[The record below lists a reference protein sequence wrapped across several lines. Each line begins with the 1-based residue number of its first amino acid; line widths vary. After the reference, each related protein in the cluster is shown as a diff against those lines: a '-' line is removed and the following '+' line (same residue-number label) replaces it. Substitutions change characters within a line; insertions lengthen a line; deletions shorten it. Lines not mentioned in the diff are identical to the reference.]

1 MNNQQFSTS
10 QPMQPLPAANNNTQ
24 SYGNPYEDPY
34 TSPYAHAS
42 TNSYA
47 QAAQNPYINN
57 SPYHT
62 QNKGKSETPMTK
74 SMKSQFSFFGL
85 ASAVYA
91 VFYAFCL
98 YKNASGITYPFFVA
112 GTLCYFF
119 FSMKKLGV
127 PFKKGSIF
135 YVISIMLLGISNCC
149 TASPQLLILNKLG
162 IFLLTFILMLHT
174 IYQDKSWGL
183 PKYLS
188 AIFRTICS
196 SCACI
201 FSPFIDMASFF
212 AAKKQEKSDKNSKII
227 YIIIGLA
234 LSIPVLA
241 LMTALLC
248 SADIVFQKMII
259 RLLSFDSFNFAILEI
274 FRIALLIA
282 VVFTASYALLSG
294 LCKKRVKE
302 AISDNK
308 FFEPIIAITVTGML
322 SIVYLLFSMI
332 QILYLFIGNMQ
343 LPAGYTY
350 SAYAR
355 QGFFQLL
362 TICILN
368 LIIVLLCLSFF
379 KDNMILK
386 IILTIISG
394 CTFIM
399 ILSSALRMFMYIE
412 MYNLTFLRIFVLW
425 ALAVIFL
432 LMTGVTV
439 YIYFQ
444 RFPLFFYSV
453 AVTTVFYIAFSFAH
467 PDYWI
472 ASYNLNPSH
481 IYQQDGYMRSSDR
494 YLGSLS
500 ADAAPVIL
508 NAEKNPYLQVSLE
521 TMEEYAELEM
531 LYGYGSENFS
541 YIKCQEILN
550 EIDSVFP
557 YSSTHYLYAYY
568 RNIYNASEHMN
579 IRSFNFSIFFAGKS
593 AGIF

>member
-10 QPMQPLPAANNNTQ
+10 QYMQPLPTANNSAQ
-24 SYGNPYEDPY
+24 SYGNTYEDPY
-34 TSPYAHAS
+34 TSPYTQAS
-42 TNSYA
+42 SNSYA
-47 QAAQNPYINN
+47 QSTQNLYIN
-57 SPYHT
+57 SKVYYE
-62 QNKGKSETPMTK
+62 QNKVKNETPMTK
-74 SMKSQFSFFGL
+74 RMKSQFSFFGL
-85 ASAVYA
+85 ASAIYA

-149 TASPQLLILNKLG
+149 TASPQLLVLNKLG
-162 IFLLTFILMLHT
+162 IFLLSFVLMLHT
-174 IYQDKSWGL
+174 IYQDNSWGL

-188 AIFRTICS
+188 AIFHTLCD
-196 SCACI
+196 SCACV

-212 AAKKQEKSDKNSKII
+212 AAKKQEKSDKNSKMI

-234 LSIPVLA
+234 LSVPVLT

-248 SADIVFQKMII
+248 SADIVFQNMIG
-259 RLLSFDSFNFAILEI
+259 RLLSFDFAIAEI
-274 FRIALLIA
+274 FKIALLIA
-282 VVFTASYALLSG
+282 VVFTASYALLTE

-302 AISDNK
+302 VVSDKK
-308 FFEPIIAITVTGML
+308 FFEPIIAIIITGML
-322 SIVYLLFSMI
+322 SMVYLMFSMI

-343 LPAGYTY
+343 LPDGYTY

-362 TICILN
+362 AVCVLN

-379 KDNMILK
+379 KDNVILK
-386 IILTIISG
+386 IILTVISG

-444 RFPLFFYSV
+444 RFPLFLYSV
-453 AVTTVFYIAFSFAH
+453 AVTTVFYIAFSYAH

-481 IYQQDGYMRSSDR
+481 IYQQDGDMRYSYR
-494 YLGSLS
+494 YLAGLS

-508 NAEKNPYLQVSLE
+508 NEEKNPYMQISLK
-521 TMEEYAELEM
+521 TMEKYAALEKQ
-531 LYGYGSENFS
+531 YGYGSKNFS
-541 YIKCQEILN
+541 YDKYYDLQEQ
-550 EIDSVFP
+550 IDDVIQDENDRNI
-557 YSSTHYLYAYY
+557 YY
-568 RNIYNASEHMN
+568 YYKNIYNASEDMH